1 MVPAAAP
8 AQTAADSAAVEPT
21 NRPDPQP
28 VPKWFVR
35 KGDTVYKACRVTYG
49 WCDEQALRAVF
60 AYNPKIGSN
69 GMIRQGEVIIM
80 PERGAPVRSN

>member
-8 AQTAADSAAVEPT
+8 VQTAADSAAVEPT

-28 VPKWFVR
+28 VWQWFVR
-35 KGDTVYKACRVTYG
+35 KGDTVDKACRVIYG
-49 WCDEQALRAVF
+49 WCDEQTLRAVF

-69 GMIRQGEVIIM
+69 GMIRPGDVIIM
-80 PERGAPVRSN
+80 PERLAPLRSN